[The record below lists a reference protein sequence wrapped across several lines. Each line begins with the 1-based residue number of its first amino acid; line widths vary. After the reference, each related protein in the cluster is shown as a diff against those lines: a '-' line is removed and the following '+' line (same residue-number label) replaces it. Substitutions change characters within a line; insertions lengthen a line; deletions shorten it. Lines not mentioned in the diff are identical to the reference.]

1 MPETDRCQQIQKVHD
16 THELTDVKKF
26 YQIFPD
32 PQIEKIGA
40 VKIAFHAILSEIAK
54 SRLVTK
60 SKND

>member
-1 MPETDRCQQIQKVHD
+1 VHD